1 MRYIPLLAAVI
12 AAAANAQDCPRAQV
26 EVLDTTGAAIV
37 SAPVTLDNKPAG
49 VTDAHGHFTSTCLTT
64 GPHTLRVE
72 AENFEPTTT
81 NLDPTRL
88 GATHPLTLRLKPS
101 TVQTSIDAVDEDP
114 VSNTSVA
121 GTKEL
126 RGDEIKQLADDP
138 DEFGRQLQILAA
150 AAGGA
155 PGQAIIAID
164 GFQNGG
170 RIPPKSAIAFIRVN
184 PDLFSAEYE
193 RPPYQGGRVEIYTK
207 PGQGKLHGALFTTQ
221 SGQFI
226 NAADPFAPTR
236 AAIGRQ
242 RYGFEL
248 GGPIRTNRADFFI
261 ALEHRQI
268 DQFAVVNAVTLNANA
283 IPQQVTANVPTPQ
296 SLWEASARF
305 GLLLGPHNNFTGT
318 YTATVNGLTNVGVGG
333 STLQQAGY
341 NSSQSEHA
349 IRLTNLQTVSAS
361 LLHESRLGLTWRLR
375 DDTPLSTAPQLSVA
389 GAFTGGGATTQALRS
404 HELDTEFDDDIL
416 LQHRKHNIKAG
427 LQLLNNHLNDDLPT
441 NHNGTYIFGG
451 GTAPVLSPN
460 NTASAQTTFITGLEQ
475 YRRALL
481 NLPGG
486 KPTQFAVTTGAVPIG
501 LNQLRIVLFAQ
512 DQWKLRPRLELSGGL
527 RWSMQTSP
535 TTLGNI
541 APRLGLAWAP
551 DRKQRWVF
559 HVRTGLF
566 FTAIDSQTTLEANRL
581 NGTNQTQLQIDNPVY
596 GTPATTGT
604 ARVITLRAP
613 LPSLSQVPSVQ
624 THFGIEHD
632 FPQHWHAQVNLYLAR
647 AWNDLRSRNIN
658 APLPTFATEI
668 NPNGTRPGPANL
680 NLYQYQQTGG
690 LGGNVLFADL
700 DQHSFKKLQIFVG
713 YLHMNLRT
721 NADTPAT
728 FPQSTFTDA
737 GEYARPTWQAT
748 HQVFAFTNYVF
759 PLGIVLSNQFNTA
772 SGVPF
777 NVTTGFDNNGD
788 GIFNDRPHFASQS
801 DPAAI
806 GTPFGLLT
814 STGNSGING
823 INGSTES
830 TGNTGLTNPAYG
842 TPGSPILRNTG
853 TLPWNIHLDGN
864 LSREFKVSGSS
875 KNDTARTLTANLRST
890 NLLNH
895 TNVTAVGGVLG
906 SPLFNRAYAADPG
919 RRIEAGLR
927 FAF

>member
-1 MRYIPLLAAVI
+1 MRRLHHSAAVLTV
-12 AAAANAQDCPRAQV
+12 AAMAPLAHAQECSRAEV
-26 EVLDTTGAAIV
+26 EVLDITGAAIAH
-37 SAPVTLDNKPAG
+37 APVSVDNKPAG
-49 VTDAHGHFTSTCLTT
+49 STDSHGHFLSACLARGT
-64 GPHTLRVE
+64 HTVHVD
-72 AENFEPTTT
+72 AENFQTVTGR
-81 NLDPTRL
+81 LDP
-88 GATHPLTLRLKPS
+88 AHPLTLRLKPS
-101 TVQTSIDAVDEDP
+101 TTDTVEATDEDP

-126 RGDEIKQLADDP
+126 KGDEIKQLADDP
-138 DEFGRQLQILAA
+138 DEFGRELQVLAA

-155 PGQAIIAID
+155 PGQAIIAVD

-221 SGQFI
+221 SGQFM
-226 NAADPFAPTR
+226 NAADPFAPTK

-242 RYGFEL
+242 RYGAEL
-248 GGPIRTNRADFFI
+248 GGPIKSNRADFFV

-268 DQFAVVNAVTLNANA
+268 DQFAVVNAVVLDGNAN
-283 IPQQVTANVPTPQ
+283 PQQVTANVPTPQ

-333 STLQQAGY
+333 TTLQQAGY
-341 NSSQSEHA
+341 NSQQSEHS
-349 IRLTNLQTVSAS
+349 IRLTNLQTISAN

-375 DDTPLSTAPQLSVA
+375 DDSPLSAAPQLSVA

-416 LQHRKHNIKAG
+416 LQHRKHSIKAG
-427 LQLLNNHLNDDLPT
+427 LQLLNARLNDELPT
-441 NHNGTYIFGG
+441 NHNGTFIFGG
-451 GTAPVLSPN
+451 GTAPVLNSN
-460 NTASAQTTFITGLEQ
+460 GSATAQTAIISGLEQ

-486 KPTQFAVTTGAVPIG
+486 NPTQFAVTTGAVPIG
-501 LNQLRIVLFAQ
+501 LNQLRVVLFAQ

-535 TTLGNI
+535 TTLGNV
-541 APRLGLAWAP
+541 APRLGLAWSP
-551 DRKQRWVF
+551 DRKQRWIF
-559 HVRTGLF
+559 HARTGLF
-566 FTAIDSQTTLEANRL
+566 FSPIDSQTTLEANRL
-581 NGTNQTQLQIDNPVY
+581 NGTNQAQLQISNPAY
-596 GTPATTGT
+596 TSPLTTGT
-604 ARVITLRAP
+604 ARVTTLRAP
-613 LPSLSQVPSVQ
+613 LPNLSQVPSIQ
-624 THFGIEHD
+624 THFGVEHE

-658 APLPTFATEI
+658 APLPQSATQT
-668 NPNGTRPGPANL
+668 NPSGTRPGAPDL

-690 LGGNVLFADL
+690 LGGNVLFAGV
-700 DQHSFKKLQIFVG
+700 DQHSFKKLQIFAG
-713 YLHMNLRT
+713 YIHMNLRT
-721 NADTPAT
+721 NADTAAL
-728 FPQSTFTDA
+728 FPQSTYTDA
-737 GEYARPTWQAT
+737 GEYARPTWEAT
-748 HQVFAFTNYVF
+748 HQFIAFTNYVF
-759 PLGIVLSNQFNTA
+759 PFGVVLSNQFNAA

-788 GIFNDRPHFASQS
+788 GIFNDRPRFAPQS
-801 DPAAI
+801 DATAVS
-806 GTPFGLLT
+806 TPFGLLT
-814 STGNSGING
+814 STGTATSGAG
-823 INGSTES
+823 I
-830 TGNTGLTNPAYG
+830 A
-842 TPGSPILRNTG
+842 RNAG
-853 TLPWNIHLDGN
+853 TLPWNVHLDSN
-864 LSREFKVSGSS
+864 LSREFKLHREGRSLAV
-875 KNDTARTLTANLRST
+875 NIRST

-906 SPLFNRAYAADPG
+906 SPLFNRAYLADPG

>member
-1 MRYIPLLAAVI
+1 MRHKALLAATPL
-12 AAAANAQDCPRAQV
+12 AAAVLIVANTRAQDCSRAQI
-26 EVLDTTGAAIV
+26 EVLDSTGAAIV
-37 SAPVTLDNKPAG
+37 GASVVVDNKSAG
-49 VTDAHGHFTSTCLTT
+49 ITDAHGHFATACLTSAA
-64 GPHTLRVE
+64 HTARVA
-72 AENFEPTTT
+72 AENFETVTAK
-81 NLDPTRL
+81 LDPART
-88 GATHPLTLRLKPS
+88 LTLRLKPS
-101 TVQTSIDAVDEDP
+101 TAETIDAVDEDP

-126 RGDEIKQLADDP
+126 KGDEIKQLADDP
-138 DEFGRQLQILAA
+138 DEFGRQLQVLAA

-155 PGQAIIAID
+155 PGQAIIAVD

-221 SGQFI
+221 SGQFL
-226 NAADPFAPTR
+226 NAADPFAPSK

-248 GGPIRTNRADFFI
+248 GGPIKTNRADFFV

-268 DQFAVVNAVTLNANA
+268 DQFAVVNAVTLDANA
-283 IPQQVTANVPTPQ
+283 QPQQVTANVATPQ

-318 YTATVNGLTNVGVGG
+318 YTATVNGLTNQGVGG
-333 STLQQAGY
+333 TTLQQAGY
-341 NSSQSEHA
+341 NSAQSEHS
-349 IRLTNLQTVSAS
+349 IRLTNLQTVSAN

-375 DDTPLSTAPQLSVA
+375 DDTPLSSAPQLSVA

-416 LQHRKHNIKAG
+416 LQRKKHSIKAG
-427 LQLLNNHLNDDLPT
+427 LQLLNIRLNDDLPT
-441 NHNGTYIFGG
+441 NHNGTFIFGG
-451 GTAPVLSPN
+451 GTAPVLNAN
-460 NTASAQTTFITGLEQ
+460 NTATSQTTVITGLEQ

-486 KPTQFAVTTGAVPIG
+486 TPTQFAITTGAIPLG
-501 LNQLRIVLFAQ
+501 LNQLRVVLFAQ

-527 RWSMQTSP
+527 RWSMQTAP

-541 APRLGLAWAP
+541 APRIGVAWAP
-551 DRKQRWVF
+551 DRKQRWVL
-559 HVRTGLF
+559 HARTGLF
-566 FTAIDSQTTLEANRL
+566 FSAIDNQTTLEANRL
-581 NGTNQTQLQIDNPVY
+581 NGINQTQLQITNPQY
-596 GTPATTGT
+596 TAPLTTGT
-604 ARVITLRAP
+604 ARVTTLRAP
-613 LPSLSQVPSVQ
+613 LPQLSQVPSIQ

-658 APLPTFATEI
+658 APLPTASTQA
-668 NPNGTRPGPANL
+668 NPNNTRPGAPDL
-680 NLYQYQQTGG
+680 NLYQYQQTGN
-690 LGGNVLFADL
+690 LGGNVLFAGV
-700 DQHSFKKLQIFVG
+700 DQHSFKRLQIFAG
-713 YLHMNLRT
+713 YIRMNLRT
-721 NADTPAT
+721 NADTNAL
-728 FPQSTFTDA
+728 FPQSSYSEA
-737 GEYARPTWQAT
+737 GEYARPTWQNT
-748 HQVFAFTNYVF
+748 HHVIAFTNYVF
-759 PLGIVLSNQFNTA
+759 PLGFVLSNQFDAA
-772 SGVPF
+772 SGTPF
-777 NVTTGFDNNGD
+777 NITTGFDNNGD
-788 GIFNDRPHFASQS
+788 GIFNDRPYFASQS
-801 DPAAI
+801 DASAI
-806 GTPFGLLT
+806 ATPFGTLT
-814 STGNSGING
+814 SNTA
-823 INGSTES
+823 STAAS
-830 TGNTGLTNPAYG
+830 IT
-842 TPGSPILRNTG
+842 RNAG
-853 TLPWNIHLDGN
+853 TLPWNIHLDAN
-864 LSREFKVSGSS
+864 LSREFKLPHHANSE
-875 KNDTARTLTANLRST
+875 ARSLTANIRSA